1 MPRKIPSHGV
11 LWNRLL
17 LLTNADLSLRNHL
30 TQLELVQ
37 LIEESKQGIALLI
50 EIQKFKPTAKS
61 RHYQDKWGLLDVAR
75 LQSELSRLR
84 RRKRSRSR
92 SPQKRLS
99 AAEVQ
104 RLSVAAA
111 QRWKQ
116 GSPARRLRYD

>member
-30 TQLELVQ
+30 TQLELMQ

-111 QRWKQ
+111 QR
-116 GSPARRLRYD
+116 